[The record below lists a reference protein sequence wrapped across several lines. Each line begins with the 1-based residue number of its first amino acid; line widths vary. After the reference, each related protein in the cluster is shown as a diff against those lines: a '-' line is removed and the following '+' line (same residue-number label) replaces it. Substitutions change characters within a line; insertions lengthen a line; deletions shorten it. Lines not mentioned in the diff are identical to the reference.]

1 MTQTTSGLR
10 AVLSVARVYD
20 RFQDLSGARRARQ
33 RFADEY
39 IRAVPGSRIL
49 DIGCGTGA
57 ILEHLPEVEYRGF
70 DLSPAYVETARK
82 RYGTRGTFS
91 CEDVNQVTWPNR
103 LRFDIVLALG
113 VLHHLGDAGALN
125 LLRLA
130 RAGLAPG
137 GRLVTWDPC
146 YVDGQSTLRRLVIGL
161 DRGRN
166 VRDEGGYRRL
176 CESVFGSV
184 EGYIRHDLLRIPY
197 THAIFEC
204 RA

>member
-1 MTQTTSGLR
+1 MTQTTSGIR
-10 AVLSVARVYD
+10 AILSVARVYD
-20 RFQDLSGARRARQ
+20 SFQDLSGARRARQ

-39 IRAVPGSRIL
+39 VRAVRGSRIL
-49 DIGCGTGA
+49 DIGCGTAA
-57 ILEHLPEVEYRGF
+57 ILEHLPEVEYWGF
-70 DLSPAYVETARK
+70 DLSSAYVETARK
-82 RYGTRGTFS
+82 RYGGRGTFS
-91 CEDVNQVTWPNR
+91 YGDVNQVTRPD
-103 LRFDIVLALG
+103 LPLFDIVLALG
-113 VLHHLGDAGALN
+113 VLHHLDDSGSLN

-166 VRDEGGYRRL
+166 VRDEAGYRRI
-176 CESVFGSV
+176 CEAVFGSIQ
-184 EGYIRHDLLRIPY
+184 GHIRHDLLRIPY

>member
-1 MTQTTSGLR
+1 MTQTTSGMR
-10 AVLSVARVYD
+10 AVLSAARMYD
-20 RFQDLSGARRARQ
+20 VFQDLTGARRARR

-39 IRAVPGSRIL
+39 IRAGTGDRIL

-57 ILEHLPEVEYRGF
+57 ILESLPEVEYWGF
-70 DLSPAYVETARK
+70 DLSPAYIATARK
-82 RYGTRGTFS
+82 RYGARGTFS
-91 CEDVNQVTWPNR
+91 CRDVSQAGPSDLPRVD
-103 LRFDIVLALG
+103 LVLALG
-113 VLHHLGDAGALN
+113 VLHHLDDPASLG

-130 RAGLAPG
+130 KAGLQAG

-146 YVDGQSTLRRLVIGL
+146 YVEGQSVLRRLIIGM

-166 VRDEGGYRRL
+166 VRDERGYRSL
-176 CESVFGSV
+176 CEAVFGSIQ
-184 EGYIRHDLLRIPY
+184 GHIRHDLLRIPY